1 MSTDTER
8 DTLSVPARDRV
19 YRILLVAD
27 DESDIRSV
35 ERHLRS
41 SGFATSIDS
50 TRDPLEAQSK
60 LDSIKYDCIF
70 LDCHLPGGDAFELF
84 GDVLAAP
91 CSQRP
96 SVVILTDMHDDGIAA
111 ESVQRGAQ
119 AYLSKTEL
127 NPTTLRRV
135 VESACDKAD
144 MQRILERR
152 NEQLLRL
159 SFYDSLTGL
168 PNRQLFFDRLG
179 QAQREAERAGK
190 SFAILLMNLN
200 LFKQINDTFGH
211 DAGDELLRQVAQR
224 LQSVIRDAD
233 TVARLCSDEFAALLS
248 TAQTLEGAVIVAE
261 KIHAALSERFEI
273 DGNVAHIDVSIGIAL
288 YREHTDKVDAL
299 IRFADIAM
307 HEAKSNRSGVWVYG
321 VQNSDG
327 GYKAA
332 MIARGL
338 KSALQEHQLFL
349 MYQPQIRLQDNRL
362 VGAEALVRWQHPQLG
377 LVPPGK
383 FIPAA
388 ERSEII
394 EALTLDVLAM
404 ALEQSRNWHEQGL
417 DLRISANLSARLL
430 DREEFADRVK
440 TLFGRIDVPPHKL
453 CLEVTETGIM
463 QSPDRAERTLTA
475 LSSLGI
481 QLSIDD
487 FGTGYSSLK
496 YLRNFPI
503 NEIKIDR
510 LFVSGVGTEA
520 RDDLIVESILALG
533 KAFQVGVVAE
543 GIEDD
548 ATWDHLRHL
557 GCDFGQGYAI
567 AAPMRATDFDNWR
580 LLWELGRQSSLPP
593 NEIHV

>member
-1 MSTDTER
+1 MSADTER
-8 DTLSVPARDRV
+8 DTWSVPGRDHV
-19 YRILLVAD
+19 YHILLVAD
-27 DESDIRSV
+27 DESDFRSV
-35 ERHLRS
+35 DRHLRS
-41 SGFATSIDS
+41 SGLATSIDC

-60 LDSIKYDCIF
+60 LDSVKYDCMF
-70 LDCHLPGGDAFELF
+70 VDCRLPGGDAFELF
-84 GDVLAAP
+84 GNLLAAP

-96 SVVILTDMHDDGIAA
+96 SVVILDEIHDDAIAA

-119 AYLSKTEL
+119 AYLGKTEL
-127 NPTTLRRV
+127 SPTTLRRV
-135 VESACDKAD
+135 IESVCDKAD

-200 LFKQINDTFGH
+200 LFKHINDTFGH

-233 TVARLCSDEFAALLS
+233 TVARLCSDEFGALLS

-273 DGNVAHIDVSIGIAL
+273 DGNAAHIDVSIGIAL
-288 YREHTDKVDAL
+288 YREHTDKVDTL
-299 IRFADIAM
+299 LRFADIAM

-327 GYKAA
+327 GYKSTL
-332 MIARGL
+332 IARGL

-349 MYQPQIRLQDNRL
+349 MFQPQIRLQDNQL

-430 DREEFADRVK
+430 DREEFADRVE
-440 TLFGRIDVPPHKL
+440 TLFSRIDVPPHKL

-463 QSPDRAERTLTA
+463 QSPDRAEKTLTA

-533 KAFQVGVVAE
+533 KAFKVGVVAE

-557 GCDFGQGYAI
+557 GCDVGQGYAI
-567 AAPMRATDFDNWR
+567 AAPMRATDFENWR
-580 LLWELGRQSSLPP
+580 HLWEVGRQSSRPP